1 MFRFNLINITTN
13 TKLSLR
19 RLSTKTIELKYNINI
34 VNMSNLTKTYDNG
47 VKTINKNNLKKKKYS
62 SNISNS
68 NISKKY
74 DSKINYYDFYQ
85 SDKMIG

>member
-19 RLSTKTIELKYNINI
+19 RLSTKTIDLKYNINI